1 MVLTAISVFCYTN
14 LTITVILINET
25 PIYRR
30 IHNPDFRL
38 FLNMREETDGIGS
51 WGRRASGLSVVA
63 TPDAGMDSSI
73 RGRTQVLSNRGGV
86 SRPEGFLVTEVV
98 IPAVSRSPK
107 P

>member
-1 MVLTAISVFCYTN
+1 MKARTVVLFFGFFDFNNNRRN
-14 LTITVILINET
+14 L
-25 PIYRR
+25 PR
-30 IHNPDFRL
+30 RL
-38 FLNMREETDGIGS
+38 FLNMREETDGLGS

-98 IPAVSRSPK
+98 TPAGSRSPK